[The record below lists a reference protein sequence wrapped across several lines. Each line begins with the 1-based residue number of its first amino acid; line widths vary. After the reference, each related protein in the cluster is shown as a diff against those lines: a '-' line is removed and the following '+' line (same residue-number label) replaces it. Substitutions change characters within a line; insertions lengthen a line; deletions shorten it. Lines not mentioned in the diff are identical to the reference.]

1 MTIAQAKIFYQ
12 QDTKD
17 YEIEKSKEF
26 LTWLKNSVIDWY
38 HSFISIKK
46 LQELIDSIV
55 NWYEIKY
62 PERELENILKVQETW
77 IFKILKVFLM

>member
-26 LTWLKNSVIDWY
+26 LTWLKNSVID
-38 HSFISIKK
+38 
-46 LQELIDSIV
+46 
-55 NWYEIKY
+55 
-62 PERELENILKVQETW
+62 
-77 IFKILKVFLM
+77 